1 MQKKSKSKEPTYTN
15 LSLLDSFETPLVV
28 IALEHEITRARQFA
42 RVCKD
47 TKKKLFHETVERT
60 YQEIVDVI
68 NSVAFE
74 DKPKRKTKPRAKTN
88 LNEANHE

>member
-1 MQKKSKSKEPTYTN
+1 MARKPKEDKTN
-15 LSLLDSFETPLVV
+15 TDLSLNDDFETPLVA

-68 NSVAFE
+68 NSAAFE
-74 DKPKRKTKPRAKTN
+74 DKPKRKTKPRAKAN